1 MGGSANYPPILLPSY
16 SLIIDCN
23 CSVAHVSPQYSKISQ
38 FPMLLGGTVKLSSFL
53 INRRRKDFWK
63 THLKGND
70 GCLFA
75 SLLPLFLPDGGD
87 VGAIAGASATI
98 LHHEV
103 IMRVATV
110 GRREAK
116 QREPYHCVSPQLPS
130 ARLKK
135 HPPVFGFPIPVVK
148 NSSSPR

>member
-1 MGGSANYPPILLPSY
+1 M
-16 SLIIDCN
+16 
-23 CSVAHVSPQYSKISQ
+23 
-38 FPMLLGGTVKLSSFL
+38 
-53 INRRRKDFWK
+53 
-63 THLKGND
+63 
-70 GCLFA
+70 
-75 SLLPLFLPDGGD
+75 
-87 VGAIAGASATI
+87 GAIAGASATI

-135 HPPVFGFPIPVVK
+135 HPPVLFWVSYPCSQKLIFTKVG
-148 NSSSPR
+148 